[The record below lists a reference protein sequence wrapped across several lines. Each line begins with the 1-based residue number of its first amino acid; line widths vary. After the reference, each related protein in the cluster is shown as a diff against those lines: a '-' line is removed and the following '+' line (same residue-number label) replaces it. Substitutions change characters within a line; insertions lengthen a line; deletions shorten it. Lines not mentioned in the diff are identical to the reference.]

1 MQKASDLARFF
12 YPVNILWE
20 KLRNEFKYFKIE
32 KETPDG
38 FKMCFIHRLYFNNLG
53 SMENRVGLS
62 INQADR

>member
-38 FKMCFIHRLYFNNLG
+38 FKMCFIHRLYFNNLMFKIG
-53 SMENRVGLS
+53 
-62 INQADR
+62 

>member
-12 YPVNILWE
+12 QPVNILWE

-38 FKMCFIHRLYFNNLG
+38 FKMCFIHRLYFNNLVFKIG
-53 SMENRVGLS
+53 QFQLDQSY
-62 INQADR
+62 IKF